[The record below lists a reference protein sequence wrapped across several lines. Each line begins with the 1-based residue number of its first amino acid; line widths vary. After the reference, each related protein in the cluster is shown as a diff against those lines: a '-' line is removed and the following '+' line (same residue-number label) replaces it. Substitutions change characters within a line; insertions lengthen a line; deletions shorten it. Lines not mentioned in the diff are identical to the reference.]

1 MSSSSTI
8 RYIAFLRAINVAGHT
23 IVKMAD
29 LNRVFNQ
36 AGCSNVR
43 TVIQSGNVLFEAA
56 TSDIDGIARKVQRN
70 LVRMTGA
77 ETTILFR
84 PFSEIDGLVS
94 PFKEFGDEPGFPN
107 NF

>member
-43 TVIQSGNVLFEAA
+43 TVIQSGNVSFEAA

-70 LVRMTGA
+70 
-77 ETTILFR
+77 R
-84 PFSEIDGLVS
+84 PVS
-94 PFKEFGDEPGFPN
+94 CGCRHTQRCFDEN
-107 NF
+107 RRI